1 MNNTLKTLSTII
13 IEAHQQY
20 SLEQLADAYKKD
32 LNPSILASAFSKC
45 FDLTNYVSAQYF
57 GLNSED
63 IASFS
68 LEVLDLCLQNFTPDN
83 CAFTTYY
90 TTVLKNRFRT
100 ETQALSTQ
108 KRKVAIYSD
117 SLDVLMED
125 GFDVSDTVDTYLE
138 SRDALMENLKSCN
151 LRELEKDYCNLL
163 AVGYNNSEISKILK
177 VSVMTLSNLRK
188 SLRTKLAPLC
198 L

>member
-13 IEAHQQY
+13 TEEFQHNN
-20 SLEQLADAYKKD
+20 LEQLADAYKKD

-45 FDLTNYVSAQYF
+45 FDLINYTAAQYF

-68 LEVLDLCLQNFTPDN
+68 LEVLDFCLQNYVAGK
-83 CAFTTYY
+83 CVFTTYY
-90 TTVLKNRFRT
+90 TTVLQNRFRQA
-100 ETQALSTQ
+100 TQALSPQ
-108 KRKVAIYSD
+108 KRKVALYSD
-117 SLDVLMED
+117 SLDGLVES
-125 GFDVSDTVDTYLE
+125 GFDVSDGSGSYLD
-138 SRDALMENLKSCN
+138 SKDALMENLKSLN
-151 LRELEKDYCNLL
+151 LRELERNYCELI
-163 AVGYNNSEISKILK
+163 ATGYTNNEISKILK

-188 SLRTKLAPLC
+188 SLRTKLVPLY

>member
-13 IEAHQQY
+13 TEEFHKNN
-20 SLEQLADAYKKD
+20 LEQLADAYKED

-45 FDLTNYVSAQYF
+45 FDLINHVSASYF
-57 GLNSED
+57 GLSTED

-68 LEVLDLCLQNFTPDN
+68 LEVLDFCLQNYVAGR

-90 TTVLKNRFRT
+90 TTILKNRFRQ

-108 KRKVAIYSD
+108 KRKASIYSD
-117 SLDVLMED
+117 SLDGLMDE
-125 GFDVSDTVDTYLE
+125 GFDVADSDGNFLDSKE
-138 SRDALMENLKSCN
+138 ALMFNLSRLN
-151 LRELEKDYCNLL
+151 LRDLERDYCELVAL
-163 AVGYNNSEISKILK
+163 GCTNSEISGILQ

-188 SLRTKLAPLC
+188 SLRVKLAPLC

>member
-13 IEAHQQY
+13 TEEFQAY
-20 SLEQLADAYKKD
+20 NLEQLAEAYTKD

-45 FDLTNYVSAQYF
+45 FDLTNYVAGQYF
-57 GLNSED
+57 GLTSED

-68 LEVLDLCLQNFTPDN
+68 LEVLDFCLQNYVPGK
-83 CAFTTYY
+83 CVFTTYY
-90 TTVLKNRFRT
+90 TTILKNRFRQ
-100 ETQALSTQ
+100 ETQSLSTH

-117 SLDVLMED
+117 SLDGLMEE
-125 GFDVSDTVDTYLE
+125 GFDVSDNTDSYLD
-138 SRDALMENLKSCN
+138 STDALMENLSSLN
-151 LRELEKDYCNLL
+151 LRELERNYCHLV
-163 AVGYNNSEISKILK
+163 ATGYTNKEISKILQ

-188 SLRTKLAPLC
+188 SLRVKLAPLC